1 MQDIVASDIIPF
13 FLAGFALVGT
23 PGPATLTLAATS
35 AAYGPRRGVE
45 VMAGLLTSMAA
56 IGAITAAGITTLLLS
71 LPSARPIGAVL
82 AGAYLLYLAWRIAT
96 APTLDDKVD
105 LKQAPSF
112 VSGFLLNFVNPKAY
126 AATAA
131 LFGGFV
137 LVTADPM
144 LDAIAKGGLM
154 LVMIVIAD
162 VAWILAGAALAGAF
176 RDPRANRVVNITFA
190 TLLLASVAAALLF

>member
-1 MQDIVASDIIPF
+1 VASDIIPF

-23 PGPATLTLAATS
+23 PGPATLALAATS

-45 VMAGLLTSMAA
+45 LMAGLLTSMAA
-56 IGAITAAGITTLLLS
+56 IGAITAGGITTLLLS
-71 LPSARPIGAVL
+71 LPGARPIGSVL

-96 APTLDDKVD
+96 APTLDEKVD
-105 LKQAPSF
+105 LEQAPSF

-131 LFGGFV
+131 LLGGFV
-137 LVTADPM
+137 LVTGDPM
-144 LDAIAKGGLM
+144 LDA
-154 LVMIVIAD
+154 IAD
-162 VAWILAGAALAGAF
+162 VAWILAGASLAGAF
-176 RDPRANRVVNITFA
+176 GDPRANRVVNITFA